1 MDEQLLIWSK
11 ENHEK
16 SQWYH
21 TNWKQEWG
29 SHALGH
35 LASELDSKMKR
46 AGFTSGS
53 VAFFMSQDTVSGP
66 FYLLC
71 ASNLIDIM

>member
-21 TNWKQEWG
+21 TNGKQEWR
-29 SHALGH
+29 SHALWR
-35 LASELDSKMKR
+35 LASKLDSKMKI

-71 ASNLIDIM
+71 ASNFIDVM